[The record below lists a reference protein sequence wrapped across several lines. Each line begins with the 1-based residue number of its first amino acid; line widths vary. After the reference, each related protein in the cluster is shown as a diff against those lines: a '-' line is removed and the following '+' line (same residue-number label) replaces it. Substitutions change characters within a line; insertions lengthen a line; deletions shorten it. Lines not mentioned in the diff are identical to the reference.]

1 MPGVQR
7 IAVILGRSVTR
18 RPAPFLVVVFAV
30 TVALGF
36 AATDLVSE
44 FSIRD
49 ILPRGGSVLEDMKT
63 LDATV
68 GGSTEMISVLVKAEA
83 TETRT
88 LLNMHDLTTGFEDD
102 ARRPRAAAGPI
113 QESFDAHVN
122 DWIDDSGEPGDK
134 YDPEL
139 EALFREASAGV
150 ELDVALMQEFLDK
163 LEVKDPTVA
172 ELLVNN
178 PDGRDATLLQFP
190 AYSGDPK
197 QTRRIQEKLQHL
209 WFGED
214 DDITATSESIISV
227 TVTDSITDRQT
238 ESISTTIAAA
248 LAVLAVFFWVTVRQP
263 ALAFIAVAPIML
275 VLIAVLGAMA
285 LLNIPYTIIT
295 SIITALSTGIGVDY
309 TIHIIHRDR
318 EVYTLDRDPE
328 RAAIQTLATTGSVLL
343 GSALTTGLGLGVLV
357 ASPLASSQQFGFTA
371 AITIVY
377 SSLSPSLWCL
387 P

>member
-1 MPGVQR
+1 MPSVQR

-113 QESFDAHVN
+113 QESFDVLVN
-122 DWIDDSGEPGDK
+122 DWIDDSGGPGDK

-150 ELDVALMQEFLDK
+150 ELDAALMQEFLDK

-190 AYSGDPK
+190 AYLYSGVDLRWRCHGVQREAEGVAQVHAGNECGRKSETQVRFRHELWIAGVKAQDVVGELPG
-197 QTRRIQEKLQHL
+197 TVGPLGGRVHIFDSLQQFIDGLGPAPHSRSTEHESWQGL
-209 WFGED
+209 YDVSKERPLLVFHQVVD
-214 DDITATSESIISV
+214 D
-227 TVTDSITDRQT
+227 
-238 ESISTTIAAA
+238 
-248 LAVLAVFFWVTVRQP
+248 
-263 ALAFIAVAPIML
+263 
-275 VLIAVLGAMA
+275 VLGI
-285 LLNIPYTIIT
+285 NPN
-295 SIITALSTGIGVDY
+295 G
-309 TIHIIHRDR
+309 
-318 EVYTLDRDPE
+318 
-328 RAAIQTLATTGSVLL
+328 
-343 GSALTTGLGLGVLV
+343 
-357 ASPLASSQQFGFTA
+357 
-371 AITIVY
+371 
-377 SSLSPSLWCL
+377 
-387 P
+387 